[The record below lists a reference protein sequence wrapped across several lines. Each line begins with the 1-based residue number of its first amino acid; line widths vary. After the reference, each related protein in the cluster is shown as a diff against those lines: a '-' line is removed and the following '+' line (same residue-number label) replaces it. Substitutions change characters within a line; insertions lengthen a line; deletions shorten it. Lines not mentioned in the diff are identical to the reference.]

1 MPNAQSKN
9 DALAGRAMQELDR
22 AAGRMSGDFRTMIA
36 DGEELLKAAATAS
49 GEGFAAARRKFEDR
63 LASAKSALAAAT
75 QPVLDRSMEAADATD
90 EYVRGNPWT
99 AVGIALAAGALLGFL
114 AAKR

>member
-9 DALAGRAMQELDR
+9 
-22 AAGRMSGDFRTMIA
+22 
-36 DGEELLKAAATAS
+36 GEELLKAAATLS
-49 GEGFAAARRKFEDR
+49 GEGFAAARRKFEDQ

-75 QPVLDRSMEAADATD
+75 RPVLD
-90 EYVRGNPWT
+90 NPWT
-99 AVGIALAAGALLGFL
+99 AVGIALAAGALLAFL

>member
-1 MPNAQSKN
+1 MQNAQSKN
-9 DALAGRAMQELDR
+9 AAATSRAMHEPDG
-22 AAGRMSGDFRTMIA
+22 AAGRMSGDFRTIIA

-49 GEGFAAARRKFEDR
+49 GEGFAAARSKFEDR
-63 LASAKSALAAAT
+63 LKSAKAALAAAT
-75 QPVLDRSMEAADATD
+75 QPVLDRSREAADATD
-90 EYVRGNPWT
+90 DYVRGNPWT